1 MARMLRLT
9 HDELYEFVKLYDLL
23 RDMDFELTPK
33 QVDVFDRV
41 QSMENTYE
49 VEDVETCITD
59 GNDYKDCV
67 DRMVETMD
75 KNQPY
80 TAPFDTPAY
89 QNYKDQL
96 GSEYDK
102 WGNIKR

>member
-67 DRMVETMD
+67 DRMVETM
-75 KNQPY
+75 
-80 TAPFDTPAY
+80 A
-89 QNYKDQL
+89 
-96 GSEYDK
+96 EYDK

>member
-9 HDELYEFVKLYDLL
+9 NDELYELVKLYDIL

-67 DRMVETMD
+67 DRMVETM
-75 KNQPY
+75 
-80 TAPFDTPAY
+80 
-89 QNYKDQL
+89 
-96 GSEYDK
+96 SEYDK

>member
-67 DRMVETMD
+67 DRMVETM
-75 KNQPY
+75 
-80 TAPFDTPAY
+80 
-89 QNYKDQL
+89 
-96 GSEYDK
+96 SEYDK

>member
-67 DRMVETMD
+67 DRMVETM
-75 KNQPY
+75 
-80 TAPFDTPAY
+80 A
-89 QNYKDQL
+89 
-96 GSEYDK
+96 EYDK
-102 WGNIKR
+102 WGNLKR

>member
-1 MARMLRLT
+1 MLRVPIT
-9 HDELYEFVKLYDLL
+9 FDEKYEFIKLYDVL

-41 QSMENTYE
+41 QSMENTYD

-67 DRMVETMD
+67 DRMVETM
-75 KNQPY
+75 
-80 TAPFDTPAY
+80 
-89 QNYKDQL
+89 
-96 GSEYDK
+96 SEYDK